1 MRPNIV
7 MYFSDQQRADT
18 CGCYGQKLDIT
29 PNLDQLAKEGIKF
42 ENAFSYLADAIVI
55 QDVDEKIGKAL
66 KNRPHVLDVI
76 GDNL

>member
-42 ENAFSYLADAIVI
+42 EMHFLHSRCADLA
-55 QDVDEKIGKAL
+55 
-66 KNRPHVLDVI
+66 VLCSRLENGRQKQVVLEI
-76 GDNL
+76 ILCYHLM

>member
-42 ENAFSYLADAIVI
+42 ENADNNIAWIDWVNKGDCIKTLV
-55 QDVDEKIGKAL
+55 L
-66 KNRPHVLDVI
+66 K
-76 GDNL
+76 